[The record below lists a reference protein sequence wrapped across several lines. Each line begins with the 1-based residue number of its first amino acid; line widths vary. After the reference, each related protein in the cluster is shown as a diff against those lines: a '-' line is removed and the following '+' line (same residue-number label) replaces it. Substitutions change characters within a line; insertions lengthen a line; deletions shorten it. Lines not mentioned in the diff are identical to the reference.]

1 MKSIWAL
8 TLLTM
13 IALTIRV
20 GFNSKKAQKSA
31 IALIT
36 TPRWIINVIIIIL
49 FIFWTYHETKH
60 DEPKTTRRIVESLKK
75 GIIAFIIAL
84 LAELGLTITPFWL
97 IFMISYYLEGWS

>member
-1 MKSIWAL
+1 MKNTWAL

-13 IALTIRV
+13 IALTIKA
-20 GFNSKKAQKSA
+20 GFHSNKAQKSA

-36 TPRWIINVIIIIL
+36 TPRWVINVIIIIL
-49 FIFWTYHETKH
+49 FIFWTYHKTKY
-60 DEPKTTRRIVESLKK
+60 DEPETTRRIIESLKK

-97 IFMISYYLEGWS
+97 IFMISYYLEGWG